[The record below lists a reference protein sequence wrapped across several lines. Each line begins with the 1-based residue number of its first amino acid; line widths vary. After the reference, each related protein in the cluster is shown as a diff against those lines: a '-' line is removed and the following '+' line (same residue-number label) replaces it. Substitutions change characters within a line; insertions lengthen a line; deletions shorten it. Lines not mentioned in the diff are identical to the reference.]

1 MFRNGEIRGVWD
13 SKGFQGGA
21 DDMLIENTTFRD
33 IRLTPQGGAVDI
45 HNECAYVN
53 GGDNQRWVGNRFVLC
68 PVMAMFFTN
77 YNGGPPYTGVVVE
90 RNVFTH
96 TLNDAGAWH
105 GGAAFVVGNGAN
117 GQNQVNDWV
126 IRYNT
131 FEVPPDIE
139 STPSTA
145 DDNGSARFYGNLG
158 ADGACGIPE
167 WTYSYNV
174 GETCGGKGEIR
185 VRPGINARGRQNQAP
200 FYVDAPRLD
209 FRLRTGSAAIDRGDP
224 AAYPSVDADGVR
236 RPLGGKPDAGA
247 YEFGSGV
254 LVAGDLGASSGARRA
269 AAAALRRFQQADA
282 ANLLVSLGNNDSTRG
297 RGFAA
302 AWRSSFAWLPEARID
317 VAGALG
323 PADRSA
329 RSGGYQYATLGMP
342 GAYYVRRLRDARGD
356 RPRLDARHGGA
367 DRLAPADALGTEH
380 ALPHGR
386 PPPPAVQLRLRA
398 GRCCRREGMGAALR
412 ATRRA
417 PRGLRQRTRLP
428 ALPQG
433 AGQLRRR
440 DRRVDAGEAVPAVPP
455 RLPAAPCRKARPGVR
470 LRDRR
475 CGARPG
481 SRGRPRRQD
490 DRPLP
495 RRVTRRAQ

>member
-1 MFRNGEIRGVWD
+1 
-13 SKGFQGGA
+13 
-21 DDMLIENTTFRD
+21 
-33 IRLTPQGGAVDI
+33 
-45 HNECAYVN
+45 
-53 GGDNQRWVGNRFVLC
+53 
-68 PVMAMFFTN
+68 MAMFFTN

-96 TLNDAGAWH
+96 TLNDGGAWH

-131 FEVPPDIE
+131 FEVPPVIE

-174 GETCGGKGEIR
+174 GETCGGKGEVQ
-185 VRPGINARGRQNQAP
+185 VRPGHQHAEPAEPGAVLRRRP
-200 FYVDAPRLD
+200 APRLPPS
-209 FRLRTGSAAIDRGDP
+209 RRRPRRSTGATP
-224 AAYPSVDADGVR
+224 PPSRRSTPTASN

-254 LVAGDLGASSGARRA
+254 LVAGDLGASSAARRA

-302 AWRSSFAWLPEARID
+302 AWRSSFGWLPAARID

-329 RSGGYQYATLGMP
+329 RLGRLPVRNARDAGRRTTSGGCAT
-342 GAYYVRRLRDARGD
+342 
-356 RPRLDARHGGA
+356 
-367 DRLAPADALGTEH
+367 
-380 ALPHGR
+380 
-386 PPPPAVQLRLRA
+386 
-398 GRCCRREGMGAALR
+398 
-412 ATRRA
+412 
-417 PRGLRQRTRLP
+417 
-428 ALPQG
+428 
-433 AGQLRRR
+433 
-440 DRRVDAGEAVPAVPP
+440 
-455 RLPAAPCRKARPGVR
+455 
-470 LRDRR
+470 
-475 CGARPG
+475 
-481 SRGRPRRQD
+481 SR
-490 DRPLP
+490 
-495 RRVTRRAQ
+495 